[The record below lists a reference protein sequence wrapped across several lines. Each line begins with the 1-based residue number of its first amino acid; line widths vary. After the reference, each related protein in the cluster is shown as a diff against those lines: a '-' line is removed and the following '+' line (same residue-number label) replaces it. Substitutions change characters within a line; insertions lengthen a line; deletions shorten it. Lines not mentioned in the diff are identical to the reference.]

1 MRRTPAAPQRPQR
14 PLIAVLRALEQ
25 AGATRGDG
33 AKEAAVLNVYFENVI
48 TRERR
53 KIEPANMLRAVG
65 GSLYRDDA
73 PLAKYQ
79 GGLWRCDHRH
89 YFIVGIECPTV
100 IHFENASIRSETHG
114 PYDPAWLVD
123 GAVRAGESQE
133 TALARLDENSGAWH
147 FYPDRTFW
155 SAVVFQS
162 PADA

>member
-1 MRRTPAAPQRPQR
+1 M
-14 PLIAVLRALEQ
+14 
-25 AGATRGDG
+25 
-33 AKEAAVLNVYFENVI
+33 LNVYFENVI

-53 KIEPANMLRAVG
+53 RVQPMSTLRIVG
-65 GSLYRDDA
+65 VALYGDEA

-79 GGLWRCDHRH
+79 GGLWRCEDKH

-100 IHFENASIRSETHG
+100 IYFENASIRSETHG
-114 PYDPAWLVD
+114 PYNASIRSETHGPYNPAWLVD

-133 TALARLDENSGAWH
+133 VALARLDEPSGAWH

-162 PADA
+162 PNGA

>member
-1 MRRTPAAPQRPQR
+1 M
-14 PLIAVLRALEQ
+14 
-25 AGATRGDG
+25 
-33 AKEAAVLNVYFENVI
+33 LNVYFENVI

-53 KIEPANMLRAVG
+53 RVQPMSTLRIVG
-65 GSLYRDDA
+65 GALYGDEA

-79 GGLWRCDHRH
+79 GGLWRCEDKH

-114 PYDPAWLVD
+114 PYNPAWLVD

-133 TALARLDENSGAWH
+133 VALARLDEPSGAWH

-162 PADA
+162 PAGA